1 MKNYLTA
8 SISASAVQHN
18 LQELRKKINPGVQL
32 CPVVKDNCYGHGLNL
47 LYPTLAKH
55 ADGFIVASP
64 SEALE
69 IRSYGYT
76 GFILCLLS
84 AYFDETDIQEELI
97 RQGVT
102 QTVMSKAALE
112 TVAAAAKRCQKTAPI
127 HLKIDSGMGR
137 LGVAAAQAT
146 NLFSLIEKTSHIQLT
161 GAYTHFASSDDPDTT
176 YMHQQLNTFL
186 DVLPKNNPLTRHAA
200 NTSALIHH
208 PDTHLDLV
216 RPGLSVYGCHY
227 AEHLRSKINLRP
239 CMSVYA
245 QIIAIKKMP
254 SGSFSGYGRT
264 HQYPRDSRVAVVP
277 IGYGD
282 GYFRSLSNQAVVH
295 IHGKPAAVCGRVSM
309 DQMTVD
315 ITDHPQINIGD
326 PVEIISAHA
335 TAPNSVE
342 NLAKLAHTI
351 PYEITCHMG
360 RNLHHKLVD

>member
-18 LQELRKKINPGVQL
+18 LKQLRKRMNPSVQL

-69 IRSYGYT
+69 IRSYGYN

-97 RQGVT
+97 RQSVT

-137 LGVAAAQAT
+137 LGVAASQAT
-146 NLFSLIEKTSHIQLT
+146 HLFSLIEKNPHIQLT

-176 YMHQQLNTFL
+176 YMYKQLNTFL
-186 DVLPKNNPLTRHAA
+186 NTLPKNKALIRHAA

-227 AEHLRSKINLRP
+227 AEHLRSEIDLQP
-239 CMSVYA
+239 CMSVHA

-254 SGSFSGYGRT
+254 AGSFSGYGRT
-264 HQYPRDSRVAVVP
+264 HQYKRESRVAVVP

-282 GYFRSLSNQAVVH
+282 GYFRSLSNQAVVL
-295 IHGKPAAVCGRVSM
+295 IHGKAAAVCGRVSM

-315 ITDHPQINIGD
+315 ISDHPQINIGD
-326 PVEIISAHA
+326 RVEIISANA
-335 TAPNSVE
+335 TAPNSIE
-342 NLAKLAHTI
+342 NLAKLAQTI

-360 RNLHHKLVD
+360 RNLRHQLVD